1 MSMAEKY
8 GNFSISDIIFY
19 DEIERD
25 HFSEVFEKTYKKYT
39 SKVNGKKVVGHGK
52 LKRLD
57 PDEKIALGVLNMQI
71 QKSEERGI
79 TSIVGYGHRRV
90 IFPLELYVRQL
101 FDQGRI
107 VSYEAKDNLCR
118 SIEPMDDS
126 LADEVGAFLKEKRR
140 RLQLFQMGKLEPPA
154 YRALEEKQRTK

>member
-1 MSMAEKY
+1 MSMSEKY

-19 DEIERD
+19 DQRESE
-25 HFSEVFEKTYKKYT
+25 HFSEVMETTYKNYI
-39 SKVNGKKVVGHGK
+39 SKVNGKKVIGHGR
-52 LKRLD
+52 LKR
-57 PDEKIALGVLNMQI
+57 PTQEEKMYLGLLNMQLT
-71 QKSEERGI
+71 KDENNNI
-79 TSIVGYGHRRV
+79 TKIVGYGHRRV

-107 VSYEAKDNLCR
+107 VSYDAKDNLCR
-118 SIEPMDDS
+118 SVDIRDEA

-154 YRALEEKQRTK
+154 YRALEEKERTK